1 MSNKKRAAQKAKT
14 RFLKNSARRENGFTL
29 LEVVIAILIL
39 TIGLMGTA
47 AAITYALQFST
58 LSKNLTNAKLV
69 IVSTIEEVESLRNT
83 RRLDYKQIENAGNV
97 DNTDSPNF
105 FNGFSSGF
113 KPISTD
119 PGPDG
124 VSGTDDDLSTAPGA
138 DGKWGTS
145 DDVIDS
151 SRARGGYSRQITI
164 TNLAGSDTL
173 KKVEVRVRYP
183 ASNGAIGEIR
193 GVSYLNDEARI
204 TR

>member
-1 MSNKKRAAQKAKT
+1 MRLA
-14 RFLKNSARRENGFTL
+14 KNSENGFTL

-69 IVSTIEEVESLRNT
+69 IVASIEEIESLRNT
-83 RRLDYKQIENAGNV
+83 RRLDYKQIENVGKV

-113 KPISTD
+113 KEVSNNSGT
-119 PGPDG
+119 DG
-124 VSGTDDDLSTAPGA
+124 VNGTDDDLSSAVGK

-145 DDVIDS
+145 DDTIDS
-151 SRARGGYSRQITI
+151 SRIRGGYWRQISI
-164 TNLAGSDTL
+164 TNLPDSDTL
-173 KKVEVRVRYP
+173 KKVEIKVRYP

>member
-1 MSNKKRAAQKAKT
+1 MLMLNKNPKIRLA
-14 RFLKNSARRENGFTL
+14 KNSENGFTL
-29 LEVVIAILIL
+29 LEVVVAILIL

-69 IVSTIEEVESLRNT
+69 IVASIEEIESLRNT
-83 RRLDYKQIENAGNV
+83 RRLDYKQIENAGKV

-105 FNGFSSGF
+105 FIGFSSGF
-113 KPISTD
+113 KPISIES
-119 PGPDG
+119 GPDG
-124 VSGTDDDLSTAPGA
+124 VSGTDDDLSIAAGI
-138 DGKWGTS
+138 DGIWGTS
-145 DDVIDS
+145 DDTLDS
-151 SRARGGYSRQITI
+151 SLARGGYSRQISI
-164 TNLAGSDTL
+164 TNLNDTL

>member
-1 MSNKKRAAQKAKT
+1 MLNKKPGMRARKS
-14 RFLKNSARRENGFTL
+14 FENGEHGFTL
-29 LEVVIAILIL
+29 LEVVVAILIL

-47 AAITYALQFST
+47 AAITYALQFTT
-58 LSKNLTNAKLV
+58 LSKNLTNAKLA

-83 RRLDYKQIENAGNV
+83 QRLDYKQIENVGKV

-105 FNGFSSGF
+105 FGGFSSGF
-113 KPISTD
+113 NQVSIN

-124 VSGTDDDLSTAPGA
+124 VNGTADDLSIAPGT
-138 DGKWGTS
+138 DGSWGTT

-151 SRARGGYSRQITI
+151 SLARSGYSCQIEISTLSATI
-164 TNLAGSDTL
+164 
-173 KKVEVRVRYP
+173 KKIEVKVRYP

-193 GVSYLNDEARI
+193 GVSYLNDEARV

>member
-1 MSNKKRAAQKAKT
+1 MLNKKRTMRLA
-14 RFLKNSARRENGFTL
+14 KNSVKGENGFTL
-29 LEVVIAILIL
+29 VEVVVAILIL

-69 IVSTIEEVESLRNT
+69 IVATIEEVESLRNT
-83 RRLDYKQIENAGNV
+83 RRLDYKQIENAGKV
-97 DNTDSPNF
+97 DNIDSPNF

-113 KPISTD
+113 NSISTE

-124 VSGTDDDLSTAPGA
+124 VNGTNDDFSIAPGK

-145 DDVIDS
+145 DDTINS
-151 SRARGGYSRQITI
+151 SLARGGYSRQISI
-164 TNLAGSDTL
+164 TNLAGSDTI
-173 KKVEVRVRYP
+173 KKVEIRVRYP

>member
-1 MSNKKRAAQKAKT
+1 MLNKKTGTRLAA
-14 RFLKNSARRENGFTL
+14 NSRNGENGFSL
-29 LEVVIAILIL
+29 LEVVVAILIL

-83 RRLDYKQIENAGNV
+83 RRLDYKQIENVGKV

-105 FNGFSSGF
+105 FGGFSVGF
-113 KPISTD
+113 NPISTNA
-119 PGPDG
+119 GIDG
-124 VSGTDDDLSTAPGA
+124 VSGTDDDLSTAPGP
-138 DGKWGTS
+138 DKKWGTS
-145 DDVIDS
+145 DDIIDS
-151 SRARGGYSRQITI
+151 SRARGGYSRQIAI
-164 TNLAGSDTL
+164 TNLTDTL
-173 KKVEVRVRYP
+173 KKVEIRIRYP
-183 ASNGAIGEIR
+183 ANNGAIGEIR